1 MHVRVGTL
9 TALLFVFGA
18 CQLSPDS
25 GSGDDRYRHLSKPIP
40 FGDWDMDEISYG
52 ESDRTDWKKFEV
64 PDDGELK
71 LELECKNPDAAVLL
85 ALHDGYGRVLDKVQK
100 IPGDSRPLVVTQ
112 TVQAGRYFVMLQ
124 AVDDTDETSYSFKVS
139 FE

>member
-1 MHVRVGTL
+1 MYLR
-9 TALLFVFGA
+9 AWSLLLGVLSLGA

-25 GSGDDRYRHLSKPIP
+25 SSGEDRFRHLAKPIP
-40 FGDWDMDEISYG
+40 FGDWDMDELSYG
-52 ESDRTDWKKFEV
+52 ESDRTDWKKFDV

-71 LELECKNPDAAVLL
+71 LELECKNPDAAVVL
-85 ALHDGYGRVLDKVQK
+85 ALHDSYGRQLDKVQK

-112 TVQAGRYFVMLQ
+112 TVGAGRHFVMLQ
-124 AVDDTDETSYSFKVS
+124 AVDDTDETGYSFKVS

>member
-1 MHVRVGTL
+1 MHVR
-9 TALLFVFGA
+9 ACFLLFGLVAFGA

-25 GSGDDRYRHLSKPIP
+25 GSGDDRYRHLAKPVP
-40 FGDWDMDEISYG
+40 FGDWDMDQLSYG
-52 ESDRTDWKKFEV
+52 ESDRTDWKKFDV

-71 LELECKNPDAAVLL
+71 LELECKNADAAVLL
-85 ALHDGYGRVLDKVQK
+85 ALHDGYGRQLDKVQK

-112 TVQAGRYFVMLQ
+112 TVAAGRHFVMLQ
-124 AVDDTDETSYSFKVS
+124 AVDDTDETEYSFKVS